1 MAELA
6 DEMNAYTLAINY
18 GFMPRIKGKYEP
30 FIIGHP
36 TYVFRLANRQTSD
49 NIMIK
54 FNAEEIT
61 PPE

>member
-6 DEMNAYTLAINY
+6 DDMNAYTLAINY
-18 GFMPRIKGKYEP
+18 NLMPRIEGKYEP
-30 FIIGHP
+30 FEIDYP
-36 TYVFRLANRQTSD
+36 TFVFRLANRPTAD

-54 FNAEEIT
+54 FNSEEIE